1 MKDRFKK
8 FFKKDFKL
16 LLPQLYVVIL
26 VVGVVLLLLFTI
38 FPSLQVCSN
47 IFGDKFCT
55 PAGLFLVM
63 LASIPGYIIVGNLV
77 TALPNVAIPIIF
89 SLLLVVVVSLA
100 IYFGLGYLIDLSKGR
115 IKSKAVMWTLIIFAI
130 VLIALILLVTQLR
143 FGGVTLF

>member
-1 MKDRFKK
+1 
-8 FFKKDFKL
+8 
-16 LLPQLYVVIL
+16 
-26 VVGVVLLLLFTI
+26 
-38 FPSLQVCSN
+38 
-47 IFGDKFCT
+47 
-55 PAGLFLVM
+55 M

-143 FGGVTLF
+143 FGVVTIF